1 MYFYLKWY
9 DRRPETIILT
19 NDKPQKINFS
29 NTFKIKDKEYVICGD
44 INPNFKR
51 YFPPVKLQY
60 SKNQYLL
67 SHLQKSVRRM
77 DSHKS
82 VQTAKHLLDLDM
94 NSFLRRLPI
103 IMLEDVTIHESFPVL
118 IWLMIAFSKKFEMKY
133 EIVKWLLGVVYHLSL
148 LHEKTYYE
156 NKDIKEID
164 IKEKHDIFLETLRFR
179 KAYGGM
185 KGDMNMIEYYT
196 QLLYHKK
203 IVINNEKISLIKCE
217 MEPLLKKDWIYQAND
232 FHCNRTIPKVVK
244 RYFPKYSEEYI
255 KELIW
260 NFSSSQNNRI
270 EIINDKKQAKDWEII
285 KKHVK
290 KIQKSCIFY

>member
-1 MYFYLKWY
+1 MYFYLTWY
-9 DRRPETIILT
+9 DRRPDNVILT
-19 NDKPQKINFS
+19 NDKPSKINFS
-29 NTFKIKDKEYVICGD
+29 NTFKIKGKEYVICGY
-44 INPNFKR
+44 INPDFKR

-60 SKNQYLL
+60 KKNQYLL

-103 IMLEDVTIHESFPVL
+103 IMLEDVNIHESFPIL
-118 IWLMIAFSKKFEMKY
+118 IWLMIAYSKKFEMKN
-133 EIVKWLLGVVYHLSL
+133 EIVKWLLGIVYHLSSSN
-148 LHEKTYYE
+148 EKTYYE
-156 NKDIKEID
+156 NKEIKEID
-164 IKEKHDIFLETLRFR
+164 ITERQDIILETLRFR
-179 KAYGGM
+179 KAYGGL
-185 KGDMNMIEYYT
+185 KCDMNMIEYYT
-196 QLLYHKK
+196 QLLYHNKVCVNSDK
-203 IVINNEKISLIKCE
+203 IPIVKCE

-232 FHCNRTIPKVVK
+232 FHCNRNIPCSVK

-260 NFSSSQNNRI
+260 NFSSSQNNRM
-270 EIINDKKQAKDWEII
+270 EMMKDKKQSKDWEII